1 MMAGSFRLGIFEYL
15 KENVTNTTFDELY
28 VALNVSSKGL
38 DALLNGLVAAGFV
51 VYDKVSDTLALGDEL
66 VRALC

>member
-1 MMAGSFRLGIFEYL
+1 MISVR
-15 KENVTNTTFDELY
+15 VR
-28 VALNVSSKGL
+28 VNVSSKGL